1 MHPPLQEIADQLART
16 RDDVLV
22 VWNEIP
28 SDTRERRPSPGRWTP
43 AEVLDHLRLVET
55 GSAVLLA
62 KRLQRAREAGLGLET
77 DHRSRLD
84 SFATADLVT
93 RAPFEA
99 PEPVQP
105 TPDVRAADAEA
116 GLRASRAAL
125 DQVMAAA
132 DGLALGEVKARHLR
146 FGEIDFYQWLLFI
159 AAHERR
165 HLGQLT
171 ALRDAFAGGTVP
183 GDAPSGDGAA

>member
-22 VWNEIP
+22 AWNEIP
-28 SDTRERRPSPGRWTP
+28 SDTRERRPALSGWTP

-55 GSAVLLA
+55 GSAALLA
-62 KRLQRAREAGLGLET
+62 KRLQRARDAGLGPET

-84 SFATADLVT
+84 SFGTADFVT
-93 RAPFEA
+93 IAPFEA
-99 PEPVQP
+99 PEPVRP
-105 TPDVRAADAEA
+105 MPDVRAADAEA
-116 GLRASRAAL
+116 GLRASRVAL

-171 ALRDAFAGGTVP
+171 ALRDALAGGMST
-183 GDAPSGDGAA
+183 GGASRDGSA